1 MIEGYRFATVPD
13 FVGKELGVSDWVL
26 VDQAR
31 IQAFAD
37 CTGDQQWI
45 HTDVERCKK
54 ESPFGGTI
62 AHGFL
67 TLSLLAKLLMDVGT
81 VPADASR
88 VMNSGVSN
96 ARFKAP
102 VRSGAKVRARIRIA
116 SAEAKGEGR
125 LLVVVAATLEVE
137 NEKDPAL
144 TADVVIM
151 LVR

>member
-1 MIEGYRFATVPD
+1 MIDGYRFATVTD
-13 FVGKELGVSDWVL
+13 FVGRELGVSDWVD
-26 VDQAR
+26 VDQTR

-45 HTDVERCKK
+45 HTDVERCRK

-81 VPADASR
+81 VPADAAR
-88 VMNSGVSN
+88 AMNSGVSN

-102 VRSGAKVRARIRIA
+102 VRAGARVRARIRLA
-116 SAEAKGEGR
+116 SAEAKGDGR
-125 LLVVVAATLEVE
+125 LLIVVSALLEVE

-144 TADVVIM
+144 SADVVIM